1 MNWQAILRNQWF
13 QLCLAAALCSA
24 GAGIYDLATLPAKNS
39 PPVPAPSPAPYST
52 PRPSVNPSPAF
63 VQLRAKKVGY
73 WIVDASGGGD
83 SDSRDLS
90 QVVGSA
96 ANGDTITIR
105 PGRYEASLAITKDLA
120 LIGEGTSPANV
131 LIFFGQDQSNVVHIE
146 AGHVTLTNLQ
156 IEQDFNGSFAT
167 LYCAKQ
173 AHVELAN
180 CSVTSKS
187 TYSVSVSDE
196 VQLDARD
203 SAFSS
208 SEIGAGVSY
217 YGRAQ
222 GAMTRCNIL
231 GNKFGLQVENQ
242 SRVNVD
248 SCTFQYNGDQNGY
261 GVVATVDGSGA
272 TLDIARSNF
281 LQNSAGIYAQE
292 SGRLTMTGCT
302 LENNGVSLET
312 DHVTGGLICVQTG
325 AQATLSN
332 LVCKFNKQGI
342 SVLAAGKAQL
352 NNVNLSGTGIVTSNQ
367 QYSIFCNTIY
377 VNGDGTMA
385 TLSKSSISDAVYNG
399 VVVMNGAKAVVES
412 SSINNSKFYGLV
424 FGWDDGTPG
433 YGTVTDSNVLGNHLS
448 GFYIESKSSIEI
460 TGGEISNNLNNGVE
474 VKGIGTF
481 ANLNNIYVRNHPQV
495 GIMAHSGATLTA
507 KHCTIE
513 KNQFGVQAGLPDAGR
528 ESGGT
533 IVLESSVVQNNGAY
547 GAISCAGS
555 VINLTGNRFQNGR
568 SDFLRELGGIIRNV
582 GN

>member
-24 GAGIYDLATLPAKNS
+24 GAGIFDLATIPAKNS
-39 PPVPAPSPAPYST
+39 PPVPAPSPAQYST
-52 PRPSVNPSPAF
+52 PPPSANPSPAF
-63 VQLRAKKVGY
+63 VQLRAKKAGH
-73 WIVDASGGGD
+73 WIVDASGGAD
-83 SDSRDLS
+83 SDSRNLS

-96 ANGDTITIR
+96 TNGDTITIR
-105 PGRYEASLAITKDLA
+105 PGRYEASLVITKDLA

-131 LIFFGQDQSNVVHIE
+131 LIFFSQDQLNVVHIE

-156 IEQDFNGSFAT
+156 IEQDFNGSFAAI
-167 LYCAKQ
+167 YCAKQ

-187 TYSVSVSDE
+187 TYSVSVSDD

-203 SAFSS
+203 SAFTS

-248 SCTFQYNGDQNGY
+248 TCTFQYNGDQNGY

-312 DHVTGGLICVQTG
+312 DHVTSGLICVQTA

-367 QYSIFCNTIY
+367 QYLIFCNTIY

-385 TLSKSSISDAVYNG
+385 TLSKSSISDAVCNG
-399 VVVMNGAKAVVES
+399 VVVINGAKAVVES
-412 SSINNSKFYGLV
+412 SSISNSRFYGLV

-433 YGTVTDSNVLGNHLS
+433 YGTVTDSNLLGNHLS
-448 GFYIESKSSIEI
+448 GFYIESKSSVEI
-460 TGGEISNNLNNGVE
+460 SGGEISNNLNNGVE